1 MHQLPRKVT
10 QSANLSQSK
19 YSLSEVCKIERL
31 TENTP
36 AQNVFLCFMKPE
48 HFLPNEKCLLK
59 TNPSV
64 CFYNIYVLEWH
75 IQ

>member
-10 QSANLSQSK
+10 QSMNLSQSK

-36 AQNVFLCFMKPE
+36 AQNVP
-48 HFLPNEKCLLK
+48 
-59 TNPSV
+59 V
-64 CFYNIYVLEWH
+64 FYEARAFFTK
-75 IQ
+75 